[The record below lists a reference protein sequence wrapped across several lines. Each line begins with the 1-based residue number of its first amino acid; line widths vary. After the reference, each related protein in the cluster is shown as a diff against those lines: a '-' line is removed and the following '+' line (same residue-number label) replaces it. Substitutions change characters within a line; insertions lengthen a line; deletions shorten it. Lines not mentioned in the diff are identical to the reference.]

1 MGGRRRFTLPVLV
14 VALCIFTLTASHLEA
29 DSAKIWAGHAKEF
42 EELLENA
49 EVVSIQE
56 LGRGANNPKLVTL
69 RQGERTLRGLWK
81 PIQRGPKEWAW
92 ESYETEVA
100 AYKIDRMLGL
110 DMVPPTVVK
119 EIDGQKGSLQL
130 WVDGCR
136 LYEDVEGD
144 DHETVSWEQQI
155 SRMRVFDTVIGNWNR
170 GQRNYMVDDEW
181 NVVLIDHS
189 QAFSSSHYLDEQLD
203 KLPPRFDREQIE
215 SVKHWNV
222 EYLSFRFGRLLLKPQ
237 VHAIII
243 RRDALLRYVD
253 NLVENRGDENVWFV
267 NKPEPSEA
275 DDT

>member
-1 MGGRRRFTLPVLV
+1 MGGRRRFTLPVPV
-14 VALCIFTLTASHLEA
+14 VALCILTLTASHLEA

-49 EVVSIQE
+49 EVLSIKE
-56 LGRGANNPKLVTL
+56 IGSGANNPKRVTL

-155 SRMRVFDTVIGNWNR
+155 SRMRVFDTVIGNWDR

-181 NVVLIDHS
+181 NVV
-189 QAFSSSHYLDEQLD
+189 
-203 KLPPRFDREQIE
+203 FDRSLPGFFELALPRRATGQTAAPIR
-215 SVKHWNV
+215 SRANRKHEALGCGV
-222 EYLSFRFGRLLLKPQ
+222 LELPVRTTAAQTSSQRHHHPARRVGP
-237 VHAIII
+237 I
-243 RRDALLRYVD
+243 RGQSRR
-253 NLVENRGDENVWFV
+253 
-267 NKPEPSEA
+267 EPW
-275 DDT
+275 